1 MSWAG
6 FLRAFGRGG
15 ARKRGCAA
23 LAVAA
28 AEQVGFGRE
37 RGRRSNEK
45 KKMTAPPT
53 EERPSTSAALSSLS
67 ASFRSLCVSRSVPL
81 SALLARTR
89 ACLCQPPA
97 AQQSTRAGAIVAEA
111 SDAAADDG
119 DASKPTTEKKKGR
132 RGKEEKKPSPPFSA
146 PFKTAL
152 HPSPR
157 ILLQHRHRSRSLL
170 DASVKNRRKREDDS
184 ASKRDLP
191 LVFFASFFFGGGKE
205 REASASFFCGG
216 FLSHKLSSLF
226 ACCVSVF
233 ATNVPKPP
241 SCG

>member
-1 MSWAG
+1 MRRGRERERGVSWAG

-89 ACLCQPPA
+89 ACLCQTPA

-119 DASKPTTEKKKGR
+119 DASKPTTEKKKRKEGQR
-132 RGKEEKKPSPPFSA
+132 RKKTISAFFGPFQNGSPP
-146 PFKTAL
+146 L
-152 HPSPR
+152 PS
-157 ILLQHRHRSRSLL
+157 HSL
-170 DASVKNRRKREDDS
+170 A
-184 ASKRDLP
+184 AQ
-191 LVFFASFFFGGGKE
+191 A
-205 REASASFFCGG
+205 
-216 FLSHKLSSLF
+216 
-226 ACCVSVF
+226 
-233 ATNVPKPP
+233 
-241 SCG
+241 